1 MLNAGDPVDDKII
14 QVQNLRKTYEVD
26 SLIAEEFEA
35 IDQQLI
41 LLTDSLQREENV
53 DSNLTLTLEV
63 KRDSYRQKMFKVN
76 AVCLF
81 FFCSKHHSVVTSKF
95 IIHTSKTQRKVFLPF
110 WFVSSLIDQHS
121 LFDLL
126 RFFLVLKIL

>member
-26 SLIAEEFEA
+26 SLISEEFEA

-81 FFCSKHHSVVTSKF
+81 F
-95 IIHTSKTQRKVFLPF
+95 LL
-110 WFVSSLIDQHS
+110 FV
-121 LFDLL
+121 
-126 RFFLVLKIL
+126 